1 MNRYDDD
8 HRRILLE
15 VATESIAHG
24 LQHHQAI
31 PLDVSTY
38 PQLLREHR
46 ASFVTLRRASELRGC
61 IGGLEPHRPLVM
73 DVAEHAYAAAFNDP
87 RFAALTPSEFN
98 DLQVH
103 ISVLGP
109 SEPIHFD
116 DEEDLLGQ
124 LRPKVDGLVL
134 EEPQLG
140 QRGTFLPDVW
150 QSLPEPKQFLGQL
163 KKKAGLPGD
172 YWSATIRVHRYTT
185 ESLE

>member
-1 MNRYDDD
+1 M
-8 HRRILLE
+8 
-15 VATESIAHG
+15 
-24 LQHHQAI
+24 
-31 PLDVSTY
+31 
-38 PQLLREHR
+38 
-46 ASFVTLRRASELRGC
+46 
-61 IGGLEPHRPLVM
+61 
-73 DVAEHAYAAAFNDP
+73 AEHAYAAAFNDP
-87 RFAALTPSEFN
+87 RFAPLTPSEFG
-98 DLQVH
+98 DFHVH
-103 ISVLGP
+103 ISVLDP
-109 SEPIHFD
+109 SEPIRFA

-140 QRGTFLPDVW
+140 RRSTFLPDVW